1 MTTLLDV
8 SCVHASSGRD
18 KQDSTW
24 RYHFW
29 TSGLPS
35 ELTNINAFFLFFT
48 YKSRLTLYMQTSI
61 VNISP
66 RLISDMLKW
75 FMTQLQSKY
84 AVLFHSYNV
93 SLKVMVRMSLCVI
106 ELRLT

>member
-1 MTTLLDV
+1 MAVSLLDV
-8 SCVHASSGRD
+8 RVTIRIDEHKRI
-18 KQDSTW
+18 
-24 RYHFW
+24 F
-29 TSGLPS
+29 P
-35 ELTNINAFFLFFT
+35 FFSP
-48 YKSRLTLYMQTSI
+48 YKSPLTLYMQTSNAYSI

-75 FMTQLQSKY
+75 SMTQLQSKY